1 MYHTVVFVLAG
12 AIIGVE
18 KDVLL
23 SKPVVVKEKVQ
34 PTDYSI
40 GTLAALTCL
49 VRQEV
54 DLPGEC
60 LAIHTEH
67 STLPRCQ
74 EVDGPRLQG
83 VRWTS
88 GHSRMSSAL

>member
-1 MYHTVVFVLAG
+1 MMLVCLSSPSIPYHTVLVLAG

-34 PTDYSI
+34 PTNYSI
-40 GTLAALTCL
+40 GTLAAITC
-49 VRQEV
+49 QEV

-60 LAIHTEH
+60 LPVHT
-67 STLPRCQ
+67 
-74 EVDGPRLQG
+74 
-83 VRWTS
+83 
-88 GHSRMSSAL
+88 